1 MVHGDFIK
9 KRKGKRTIE
18 KKKHRK
24 TIFSFSG
31 VELIPRKWYTYTPIF
46 PQKKE
51 GLVNANG
58 TAGFSFITVRNK
70 GFSSLETM

>member
-46 PQKKE
+46 PQKKK
-51 GLVNANG
+51 
-58 TAGFSFITVRNK
+58 K
-70 GFSSLETM
+70 G